1 MRLLHTSDWHLGH
14 VLHGMSR
21 EREHREFLSWLL
33 RVLEEEQI
41 DALLITGDVFD
52 SATPSATAE
61 AAWFDVLAEARRV
74 RPEMDIVV
82 IAGNHDS
89 PSRLAAPSPV
99 LRRLG
104 VQIVGQLPRRAKG
117 EGGGIDFDRML
128 FPVAGGRGLIAAVPF
143 LRPLDLSLVGG
154 AANGAS
160 GETSDET
167 SDGASSEAGEEA
179 AQPEELDGAAR
190 VYREVAAAARA
201 KLGPEQALIVT
212 GHLYIAG
219 AEPSWLSERR
229 IAVGGQEAVAPG
241 LFPEDAQYV
250 ALGHMHRAQ
259 RVLVEHVRYAGAPI
273 PLAMTE
279 AAYRHSVV
287 IVELNGRAPAVIRTR
302 EIPRA
307 VEILRV
313 PRLGAAPLA
322 EVLEALAAL
331 PALAGRSELGEADPA
346 RPFLEVV
353 VALGKPEPRL
363 RTTVDAALE
372 GKWPRLIRLGTEATG
387 DGASLG
393 DARRG
398 QQLAEVEPTEVFER
412 CWHRKY
418 GEPPSAAIRGAFQ
431 RLLDEV
437 RGERGEGLGE
447 EPAS

>member
-1 MRLLHTSDWHLGH
+1 MQRVMRLLHTSDWHLGH

-61 AAWFDVLAEARRV
+61 ATWFDFLAEARRT
-74 RPEMDIVV
+74 RPGMDIVT

-89 PSRLAAPSPV
+89 PSRLSAPAPV
-99 LRRLG
+99 LRAFG
-104 VQIVGQLPRRAKG
+104 VQIVGQLPRKAKA
-117 EGGGIDFDRML
+117 EGGGIDFDRVL

-143 LRPLDLSLVGG
+143 LRPLDLSASAAPSATPGAATGAAEGATGGEAATGG
-154 AANGAS
+154 A
-160 GETSDET
+160 
-167 SDGASSEAGEEA
+167 
-179 AQPEELDGAAR
+179 ELDGAAR

-201 KLGPEQALIVT
+201 RLGPEQALIVT
-212 GHLYIAG
+212 GHLYVAG

-229 IAVGGQEAVAPG
+229 IAVGGQEAIAPG

-259 RVLVEHVRYAGAPI
+259 RVLVERVRYAGAPI

-287 IVELNGRAPAVIRTR
+287 IVELEGKAPAVIRTR
-302 EIPRA
+302 DIPRA

-313 PRLGAAPLA
+313 PRLGAAPLP

-331 PALAGRSELGEADPA
+331 PGLGERTEADPT

-353 VALGKPEPRL
+353 VALQKPEPRL
-363 RTTVDAALE
+363 RTSIDAALE

-393 DARRG
+393 DARHG
-398 QQLAEVEPTEVFER
+398 QQLAELEPTEVFER

-418 GEPPSAAIRGAFQ
+418 GDEPSAAIRGAFQ

-437 RGERGEGLGE
+437 RGERGELGE
-447 EPAS
+447 RGEETAS